1 VAKLGI
7 RIGFKFRRRK
17 ACGFESHREH
27 VSRDGVIFQETS
39 GGLYDLTIAGRPVQF
54 DVDPDDFEDAL
65 RRSRHGISFTY
76 LVRPLRAAESTG
88 TYSRR

>member
-1 VAKLGI
+1 
-7 RIGFKFRRRK
+7 
-17 ACGFESHREH
+17 
-27 VSRDGVIFQETS
+27 
-39 GGLYDLTIAGRPVQF
+39 
-54 DVDPDDFEDAL
+54 VDPDDFEDAL